1 MLGLIVTN
9 TTYALTEISWEENY
23 VNEENNEET
32 NINSEWRFG
41 LSAGNR
47 NGNNSFGAE
56 IEYLGTNFSL
66 YGNSRLTRDD
76 SNQFEESIV
85 RLGSRYYKDKNN
97 GFFGDLS
104 LIVKREDLD
113 DPEEEKM
120 GFGIS
125 GGYVYQLSNSN
136 FIILD
141 SGYSR
146 IDGDSEFHLKGGL
159 SFSWSNFIARLR
171 RREQEEKAREE
182 TEKLRRLQS
191 FLNRHPNI
199 TEEAKEYLRNNPDE
213 LEDDRINYIDD
224 NSNLNGEVKSKII
237 LKEIW
242 IGMKDEKLEV
252 IKGKPRDINRTTTA
266 YGVREQWVYGAV
278 GNRKYYYFENGILTT
293 IQD

>member
-1 MLGLIVTN
+1 M
-9 TTYALTEISWEENY
+9 
-23 VNEENNEET
+23 NEENNEET
-32 NINSEWRFG
+32 NINSEWRTVINYGTIIDNSDFG
-41 LSAGNR
+41 TEIVEMKLEYIIDNNFSFYYGYNAQYNMSDSQQEYSAGFSR
-47 NGNNSFGAE
+47 
-56 IEYLGTNFSL
+56 LGT
-66 YGNSRLTRDD
+66 
-76 SNQFEESIV
+76 
-85 RLGSRYYKDKNN
+85 RYYKDKNN

-104 LIVKREDLD
+104 FILKLD
-113 DPEEEKM
+113 GNNSKTEET
-120 GFGIS
+120 GFGVGI
-125 GGYVYQLSNSN
+125 GYIYQLTNSY
-136 FIILD
+136 FINLESEYKMIED
-141 SGYSR
+141 N
-146 IDGDSEFHLKGGL
+146 SEFYLKGGL
-159 SFSWSNFIARLR
+159 SFSWSNFIARFR

-213 LEDDRINYIDD
+213 IKDDRINYIDD

-266 YGVREQWVYGAV
+266 YGVREQWVYGGV
-278 GNRKYYYFENGILTT
+278 GNRRYYYFENGILTT